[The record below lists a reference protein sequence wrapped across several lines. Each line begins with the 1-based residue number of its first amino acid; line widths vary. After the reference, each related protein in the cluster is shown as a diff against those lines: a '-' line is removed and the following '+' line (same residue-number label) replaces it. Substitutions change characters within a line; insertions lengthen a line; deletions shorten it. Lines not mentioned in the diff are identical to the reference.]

1 MNQGG
6 VIFVHKDSV
15 CLFDRAKNCLLDV
28 SLTKIDATQMP
39 SMLSCRAL
47 NIGSVILVA
56 QADSVSAGVTWQLQ
70 YAVRMPRQVGSEKK
84 ELPL

>member
-1 MNQGG
+1 
-6 VIFVHKDSV
+6 V
-15 CLFDRAKNCLLDV
+15 KNCLLDV
-28 SLTKIDATQMP
+28 SQTKIDATQMP

-47 NIGSVILVA
+47 NMESVILVA

-70 YAVRMPRQVGSEKK
+70 YAVRTDAAAGGSEKK